1 VALVAGIALP
11 VRVLR

>member
-11 VRVLR
+11 AKVLR